1 MSLKKIVFATN
12 NAHKLEEV
20 RHYLKGQY
28 EILSLQ
34 DIGFNEDIPE
44 PYETLQENAQTK
56 SRTIFDRFGLD
67 CFADDTGLEVD
78 ALNGA
83 PGVYSARYAGPNCS
97 FQDNVNKLLEEL
109 KGEENRVAN
118 FKTVISLILNGQ
130 EYFFE
135 GRVDGSITKETS
147 GTDGF
152 GYDPIFAP
160 EGNDFTFAEMSLTD
174 KNKISH
180 RGRAVAKLI
189 QFLQNQ

>member
-56 SRTIFDRFGLD
+56 SRTIFDRFGFD

-83 PGVYSARYAGPNCS
+83 PGVFSARYAGPYCS

-109 KGEENRVAN
+109 RGQENRLAN
-118 FKTVISLILNGQ
+118 FRTVISLILNGE

-135 GRVDGSITKETS
+135 GRVDGRITEDTN

-160 EGNDFTFAEMSLTD
+160 EGNKFTFAEMSLDD

-189 QFLQNQ
+189 QFLQNH

>member
-20 RHYLKGQY
+20 KHYLKGQY

-44 PYETLQENAQTK
+44 PFETLQENAQTK
-56 SRTIFDRFGLD
+56 SRTIFDRFGFD

-83 PGVYSARYAGPNCS
+83 PGVFSARYAGPDCS

-109 KGEENRVAN
+109 KGLENRAAN
-118 FKTVISLILNGQ
+118 FRTVISLILEGK

-135 GRVDGSITKETS
+135 GRVEGRITEETS

-160 EGNDFTFAEMSLTD
+160 EGQNTTFAEMSLDD